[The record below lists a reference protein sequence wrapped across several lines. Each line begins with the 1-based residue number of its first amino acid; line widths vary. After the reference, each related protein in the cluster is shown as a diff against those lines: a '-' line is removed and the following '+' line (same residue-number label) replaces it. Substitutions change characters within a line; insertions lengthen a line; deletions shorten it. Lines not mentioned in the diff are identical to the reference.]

1 MRLLAFIAFEDSVT
15 PTAHALTF
23 CFCAPDTYNHF
34 SSGSHKVVT
43 WITGT
48 VSGKDFEKTFSI
60 KKNIRLVVNITIGKT
75 TEV

>member
-48 VSGKDFEKTFSI
+48 VSGKDF
-60 KKNIRLVVNITIGKT
+60 
-75 TEV
+75 